1 MGDTINGG
9 FITKPVAS
17 AAAIAAYL
25 LVDLHSD
32 GTVRPYVQAS
42 ARLCLGSTDVDSTN
56 GYAKVRMI
64 STTGSRYLKLDYSQT
79 IACAGPITHGATA
92 GTFKPAT
99 GSDVVI
105 GHYIGDDGATSASD
119 AHAIC
124 ECILYPWAGWSDSDF
139 PAT

>member
-1 MGDTINGG
+1 
-9 FITKPVAS
+9 
-17 AAAIAAYL
+17 
-25 LVDLHSD
+25 VDLHSD
-32 GTVRPYVQAS
+32 GTIRPYVQSS

-64 STTGSRYLKLDYSQT
+64 SEPGSRYLKLDYSET
-79 IACAGPITHGATA
+79 IATAGPITHGATA
-92 GTFKPAT
+92 GTIKPAT

-105 GHYIGDDGATSASD
+105 GHYIGDDGATSAAD
-119 AHAIC
+119 AHAIV